1 MAPTTLSIHTS
12 SAHMSIL
19 TPFLDQVDHVSVAGH
34 WLFLEAFYID
44 TLFYVLTHLEVD
56 RGWL

>member
-19 TPFLDQVDHVSVAGH
+19 TPFLDQVDHISVAGH
-34 WLFLEAFYID
+34 WLFL
-44 TLFYVLTHLEVD
+44 
-56 RGWL
+56 